1 MLRKSLAILILIAL
15 AGAAPAKP
23 FKELFPQLAAELD
36 AETLALLDGMDYRTG
51 AVTVGDDLARFDL
64 GERYYFL
71 DADDA
76 RHVLVELWGNPPSQ
90 ATLGMVFPIDKTPLH
105 DTWGIEVSYEDIGY
119 VSDEDAADY
128 DYDALLKTMQKDTLA
143 ENTIRAEQ
151 GYAPIRL
158 VGWADKPRYDAD
170 GRKLYWAKE
179 LSFGDMETNTLNYNI
194 RALGRKGVL
203 VVNFIAGMEQ
213 LEAVRAA
220 TPDVLEMVSFTPGN
234 RYSDFDPSIDTVAA
248 VGIGG
253 LIAGKALAKTGFLA
267 VALVFLKK
275 FWFVALI
282 PLFWLKNLIFR
293 RRGGDS

>member
-51 AVTVGDDLARFDL
+51 SVTVGDDLARFDL

-128 DYDALLKTMQKDTLA
+128 DYDALLETMQKDTLA
-143 ENTIRAEQ
+143 ENESRAEQ

-275 FWFVALI
+275 FWFVAFI